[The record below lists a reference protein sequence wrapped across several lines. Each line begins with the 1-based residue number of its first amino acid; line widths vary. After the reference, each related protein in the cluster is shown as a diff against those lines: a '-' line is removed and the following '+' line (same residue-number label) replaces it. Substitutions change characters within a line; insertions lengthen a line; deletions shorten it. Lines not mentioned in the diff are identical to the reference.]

1 MRIWLKRIG
10 WGLAGLLVVGAIAL
24 AILLVPAHL
33 QIRSIAPEP
42 PTKAEL
48 QALMSAPDR
57 PVAISYFVS
66 SDQVADGNLLG
77 HTTFVIEWEDGRVL
91 LIDAGMSEG
100 KAREFADR
108 IAMLTGGGPARVHG
122 TAASIL
128 GDEIG
133 RVAGVGFTHLHEDH
147 VEGLSG
153 ICEAADRPFSVVQ
166 TRDQATEHNYL
177 TAPQARSIA
186 HGECAN
192 PLVLAPDARMTSEFP
207 GIGVYP
213 LAGHTPG
220 STLFAIPVGDRL
232 WLLTG
237 DISNSRE
244 ALIENQPKG
253 FLYSYLFV
261 PEDEDRLAQLRLL
274 LTEFDEDERI
284 TAIVS
289 HDANAIA
296 ASGMPEWQPPAADSA
311 GD

>member
-10 WGLAGLLVVGAIAL
+10 WGLFGLLVVGVIAL
-24 AILLVPAHL
+24 TILLLPAHL

-48 QALMSAPDR
+48 EALMSAPER
-57 PVAISYFVS
+57 PVAISYFVT
-66 SDQVADGNLLG
+66 SDQVTEGNLLG
-77 HTTFVIEWEDGRVL
+77 HTTFVIEWEDGRTL
-91 LIDAGMSEG
+91 LIDAGMSED

-108 IAMLTGGGPARVHG
+108 IAMLTGGDPATVHG

-133 RVAGVGFTHLHEDH
+133 RVAGIGFTHLHEDH
-147 VEGLSG
+147 VQGLEG
-153 ICEAADRPFSVVQ
+153 ICGAAGQPIAIVQ

-177 TAPQARSIA
+177 TAPQASAIEHSA
-186 HGECAN
+186 CAT
-192 PLVLAPDARMTSEFP
+192 PLVLAPDTRTTSEFP
-207 GIGVYP
+207 GIGIYP

-232 WLLTG
+232 WLLIG

-253 FLYSYLFV
+253 ILYSYLFV
-261 PEDEDRLAQLRLL
+261 PEDEDRLEQLRLL

-289 HDANAIA
+289 HDPEAIA
-296 ASGMPEWQPPAADSA
+296 ASGMPEWQPPADDST